1 MSKKVEE
8 RIGKLRRLIEE
19 HNYKYYVLAQPE
31 ISDEEYDALYR
42 ELEQLEKENP
52 ELITPESPTQRVGG
66 EPAPFLEKVEHRVP
80 LMGLGNA
87 FNEGEV
93 REFHR
98 RVRDIL
104 GERDFSYII
113 EYKIDG
119 LTAVLTYERGRLIR
133 GATRGDGYVGEDV
146 THNIKTITTVPLN
159 LPEEVDLEVQG
170 EVFMPGEAFARFN
183 QQREERGEK
192 TFANPRNAASGS
204 LRQLDPRIA
213 ASRPLDFAAFALQE
227 IGERRYSCHSQG
239 LEYLKEMKF
248 RVNNFALASS
258 VEELLEK
265 CEEFYGKKAELPFAI
280 DGLVIK
286 VDQLDLRSE
295 LGATAK
301 SPRWAI
307 AYKFATQQEVTA
319 VEKIEVTVG
328 RTGTLTPTAH
338 LRPVNVGGA
347 VVKRAVLHNEEE
359 IRRKD
364 VRIGDQVVVQR
375 AGEVIPEVVRV
386 LKELRTGEEE
396 KFVMPEKCPV
406 CGGGVARDEGS
417 PILRCT
423 NQARCPA
430 QRREGI
436 LHFISRGAMNIDGL
450 GEKLIDKLLSE
461 GLIADPGDLYSLGQQ
476 DLEDLERMGPRS
488 AENALKAIEE
498 SRERP
503 FERVLNALGIRFVGA
518 TTARLLAREFG
529 SLEKLKRASQDE
541 LEAVQEVGP
550 RIARS
555 IIEYFHEEGNQK
567 LIAKLKKAGLQF
579 EEKYKDAV
587 KKLEGKRF
595 AFTGSMET
603 LTRKEAEELVI
614 ERGGEVTSSISSRL
628 DYLVAGEKAGSKLD
642 KAREEGVKI
651 LGEEEFKK
659 MIAG

>member
-1 MSKKVEE
+1 MQKDVAM
-8 RIGKLRRLIEE
+8 RIKKLRQLIEE

-52 ELITPESPTQRVGG
+52 ELIVPESPTQRVGA

-80 LMGLGNA
+80 LMGLANA
-87 FNEGEV
+87 FNEEEV

-98 RVRDIL
+98 RVTDLL
-104 GERDFSYII
+104 GQQDFNYII

-119 LTAVLTYERGRLIR
+119 LTAVLTYEGGRLTR
-133 GATRGDGYVGEDV
+133 GATRGDGYTGEDV
-146 THNIKTITTVPLN
+146 THNIKTITTIPLT
-159 LPEEVDLEVQG
+159 LPERVDLEVQG
-170 EVFMPGEAFARFN
+170 EVFIPKEAFARFN
-183 QQREERGEK
+183 QLREERGEK

-213 ASRPLDFAAFALQE
+213 SDRPLDFAAFALQE
-227 IGERRYSCHSQG
+227 IGERRFSCHSEG
-239 LEYLKEMKF
+239 LDFLKKLKF
-248 RVNNFALASS
+248 RVNNFARAYSVDEMLAKSQD
-258 VEELLEK
+258 LYEK
-265 CEEFYGKKAELPFAI
+265 KEELPFNI

-286 VDQLDLRSE
+286 VDQIDLREE

-301 SPRWAI
+301 SPRWAV
-307 AYKFATQQEVTA
+307 AYKFATQQEVTT

-338 LRPVNVGGA
+338 LKPVNVGGA

-386 LKELRTGEEE
+386 LTELRTGNEE
-396 KFVMPEKCPV
+396 KFAMPQACPV
-406 CGGGVARDEGS
+406 CGGRVARDEGS

-450 GEKLIDKLLSE
+450 GEKLIDKLISE
-461 GLIADPGDLYSLGQQ
+461 GLIADPGDLYFLKQE
-476 DLEDLERMGPRS
+476 DLAGLERMGSKS
-488 AENALKAIEE
+488 AKNVIEAIEE
-498 SRERP
+498 SKERP

-518 TTARLLAREFG
+518 TTARLLAREFA
-529 SLEKLKRASQDE
+529 SLEELKQATAEE
-541 LEAVQEVGP
+541 LEEVEEVGP
-550 RIARS
+550 KIASS
-555 IIEYFHEEGNQK
+555 IVEYFREEGNQK
-567 LIAKLKKAGLQF
+567 LIEKLKKAGLQF
-579 EEKYKDAV
+579 QQG
-587 KKLEGKRF
+587 KKTHLQVLAGKKF
-595 AFTGSMET
+595 AFTGSLET
-603 LTRKEAEELVI
+603 MTRKDSEQMVI
-614 ERGGEVTSSISSRL
+614 ERGGEVTSSISVKL
-628 DYLVAGEKAGSKLD
+628 DFLVAGERAGSKLD
-642 KAREEGVKI
+642 KARQAGVKI
-651 LGEEEFKK
+651 IGEEEFKK
-659 MIAG
+659 LIEG